1 MLYNRTVLE
10 NGITVVSEL
19 MDSVRSVTMGI
30 WFAVG
35 SRDEEPAEAG
45 MSHFMEHMMFKGTP
59 TRSARDISEEFDRMG
74 AELNAGTSKEY
85 TMYYARFL
93 DEHLPTAFE
102 LLSDMVCNSLCA
114 DEECARE
121 RKVVIEEIGRM
132 EDNPEDLVGEVFES
146 ALWPEHPIGLPIIG
160 TRETVSTFGNAEAV
174 EFRRKHFV
182 TGNVVV
188 AAAGNVDHEEL
199 VALAERYLA
208 PLPVGPRKVRDLSG
222 SAAQKPFAF
231 VNRDTEQAHI
241 LLGVVAMD
249 SRDPDRFPLQLI
261 SDVLGGGMSS
271 RLFQKI
277 REQRGLA
284 YAVQAF
290 PSLHQDTGEFCIYV
304 GTNPENTELVLQLIK
319 TEFADIAEN
328 GVTAEELD
336 RAKESAAGHLVLSTE
351 ATRTRMV
358 RMGRAEV
365 TDTEVLSAD
374 DVIARLNAVTMDDL
388 KRVAARVLSAPTTV
402 AIVGP
407 YDEREVAAF
416 AAVGPIVSEGEQT

>member
-1 MLYNRTVLE
+1 MLYNRTVLK
-10 NGITVVSEL
+10 NGITVVSEP
-19 MDSVRSVTMGI
+19 MDSVRSITLGI

-35 SRDEEPAEAG
+35 SRDEAPSEAG

-59 TRSARDISEEFDRMG
+59 TRSAKDISEEFDRMG

-102 LLSDMVCNSLCA
+102 LLGDMVSNSLCA

-160 TRETVSTFGNAEAV
+160 TRDTVSTFGHVESV
-174 EFRRKHFV
+174 EFRKKHFV

-188 AAAGNVDHEEL
+188 AAAGNVDHDEL
-199 VALAERYLA
+199 VALAERYLVD
-208 PLPVGPRKVRDLSG
+208 LPTGPRTSRNLGASKT
-222 SAAQKPFAF
+222 QKPFAY

-241 LLGVVAMD
+241 LLGVVTMD

-284 YAVQAF
+284 YAVQSF

-304 GTNPENTELVLQLIK
+304 GTNPENTEVVLGLIK
-319 TEFADIAEN
+319 AEFADIAAN
-328 GVTAEELD
+328 GVTPEELD

-358 RMGRAEV
+358 RMGRAEI
-365 TDTEVLSAD
+365 TGTEVLSAD
-374 DVIARLNAVTMDDL
+374 DVIQRLNAVTMEDL
-388 KRVAARVLSAPTTV
+388 QRVASRVLSSPTTI

-407 YDEREVAAF
+407 YDEAEVAAF
-416 AAVGPIVSEGEQT
+416 ASVGPMLSEGE

>member
-10 NGITVVSEL
+10 NGITVVSEP
-19 MDSVRSVTMGI
+19 MDSVRSITLGI

-35 SRDEEPAEAG
+35 SRDETPSEAG

-59 TRSARDISEEFDRMG
+59 ARSAKDISEEFDRMG

-93 DEHLPTAFE
+93 DEHLPKAFE
-102 LLSDMVCNSLCA
+102 LLGDMVVNSLCA
-114 DEECARE
+114 EEECQRE

-132 EDNPEDLVGEVFES
+132 EDNPEDLVGEIFEA

-160 TRETVSTFGNAEAV
+160 TRETVGTFGNAEAL
-174 EFRRKHFV
+174 EFRRKHFI

-199 VALAERYLA
+199 VALSERCLAE
-208 PLPVGPRKVRDLSG
+208 LPVGPRTARSLR
-222 SAAQKPFAF
+222 KPDKQNPTAS
-231 VNRDTEQAHI
+231 VERDTEQAHI
-241 LLGVVAMD
+241 LLGVTTMD
-249 SRDPDRFPLQLI
+249 ARDPDRFPLQI
-261 SDVLGGGMSS
+261 MSDVLGGGMSS
-271 RLFQKI
+271 RLFQEI

-284 YAVQAF
+284 YAVQTF
-290 PSLHQDTGEFCIYV
+290 PSLHQDTGEFCVYV
-304 GTNPENTELVLQLIK
+304 GTNPDNAELVLGLIK
-319 TEFADIAEN
+319 GEFADIAAN
-328 GVTAEELD
+328 GVTQEELD

-365 TDTEVLSAD
+365 TDCEVLSAE
-374 DVIARLNAVTMDDL
+374 DVIERLNAVSMDDV
-388 KRVAARVLSAPTTV
+388 KRVAQRVLDAPTTL

-407 YDEREVAAF
+407 FDESQVAAF
-416 AAVGPIVSEGEQT
+416 AQQGPYEAEENA

>member
-10 NGITVVSEL
+10 NGITVVSEH
-19 MDSVRSVTMGI
+19 MDSVRSTTLGI

-35 SRDEEPAEAG
+35 SRDESPAEAG

-59 TRSARDISEEFDRMG
+59 TRSAKDISEEFDRMG

-102 LLSDMVCNSLCA
+102 LLGDMVVNSLCA
-114 DEECARE
+114 DEECERE

-132 EDNPEDLVGEVFES
+132 EDNPEDLVGEIFEA
-146 ALWPEHPIGLPIIG
+146 ALWPDHPIGLPIIG
-160 TRETVSTFGNAEAV
+160 TRETVGSFGHEEAV
-174 EFRRKHFV
+174 AFRTKHFI

-199 VALAERYLA
+199 VALTERFLA
-208 PLPVGPRKVRDLSG
+208 DLPAAPRSSRGLRSSESQNPVAHVERE
-222 SAAQKPFAF
+222 
-231 VNRDTEQAHI
+231 TEQAHI
-241 LLGVVAMD
+241 LMGMHALD

-284 YAVQAF
+284 YAVQTF
-290 PSLHQDTGEFCIYV
+290 PSLHQDTGEFCVYV
-304 GTNPENTELVLQLIK
+304 GTNPDNTELVIGLIK
-319 TEFADIAEN
+319 AEFADIAAN
-328 GVTAEELD
+328 GVTDEELD
-336 RAKESAAGHLVLSTE
+336 RAKESASGHLVLSTE

-358 RMGRAEV
+358 RLGRAEV
-365 TDTEVLSAD
+365 TDSEVLSAE
-374 DVIARLNAVTMDDL
+374 DVIERLNAVTMDDV
-388 KRVAARVLSAPTTV
+388 KRVAARILTAPTTV

-407 YDEREVAAF
+407 FDGKRVAEF
-416 AAVGPIVSEGEQT
+416 AALGPLEEEA

>member
-1 MLYNRTVLE
+1 MLYNKTMLQ
-10 NGITVVSEL
+10 NGITVVSEP
-19 MDSVRSVTMGI
+19 MDSVRSITLGV

-35 SRDEEPAEAG
+35 SRDESPSEAG
-45 MSHFMEHMMFKGTP
+45 LSHFMEHMMFKGTP
-59 TRSARDISEEFDRMG
+59 TYSAKDISEEFDRMG

-93 DEHLPTAFE
+93 DEHLPKAFE
-102 LLSDMVCNSLCA
+102 LLGDMVVNSLCA
-114 DEECARE
+114 EEECERE

-146 ALWPEHPIGLPIIG
+146 ALWPDHPIGLPIIG
-160 TRETVSTFGNAEAV
+160 TRETVGSFGHAEAV

-199 VALAERYLA
+199 VALSERCLA
-208 PLPVGPRKVRDLSG
+208 DLPLGPRTSRHLG
-222 SAAQKPFAF
+222 SPKTQNPVAN
-231 VNRDTEQAHI
+231 VERDTEQAHI
-241 LLGVVAMD
+241 LLGVLAMD
-249 SRDPDRFPLQLI
+249 SRDPDRYPLQI
-261 SDVLGGGMSS
+261 MSDILGGGMSS

-290 PSLHQDTGEFCIYV
+290 PSLHQDTGEFCVYV
-304 GTNPENTELVLQLIK
+304 GTNPENTEIVIRLIK
-319 TEFADIAEN
+319 SEFADIAAN
-328 GVTAEELD
+328 GVTQGELD
-336 RAKESAAGHLVLSTE
+336 RAKESASGHLVLSTE

-365 TDTEVLSAD
+365 TDTEVLSAE
-374 DVIARLNAVTMDDL
+374 DVIERLNAVTMDDV
-388 KRVAARVLSAPTTV
+388 KRVANRVLGAPTTL

-407 YDEREVAAF
+407 FDEARAAAF
-416 AAVGPIVSEGEQT
+416 AQLEPLTEGELA